1 MAWTDLFYFHYNGS
15 FDQCWIQKLAGTT
28 TKLIIKVSALSMKI
42 SYQCPW
48 KIGAWTTFSRGE
60 NESLSFRDQ
69 VLSRSLASIF
79 FWWLFDKLDTHEQYF
94 GQNYEINHHCKYLQN
109 YIHYFLQKILHFICF
124 FIALQFSQIK
134 L

>member
-1 MAWTDLFYFHYNGS
+1 
-15 FDQCWIQKLAGTT
+15 
-28 TKLIIKVSALSMKI
+28 MKI

-94 GQNYEINHHCKYLQN
+94 GWNYEMKISLELYSLFSSKNIAFYLFFDSFAV
-109 YIHYFLQKILHFICF
+109 FLDKIVTI
-124 FIALQFSQIK
+124 IVVRP
-134 L
+134 